1 MARAIDLELLQLLE
15 DKLGKETARKVAQA
29 IELGLEVMEKRAEE
43 LAIQKKLELRDEL
56 TKELASKADIQV
68 LKTEI
73 QTVRAETQADLQ
85 ALRAEMQA
93 MEQRL
98 EAKIEL
104 VRKELGGE
112 IDKVRAELSG
122 EIDKVKT
129 ELDGKIDKVRAELR
143 EEILRLDRKFTILF
157 IILFFTLILFN
168 QNALEFLL
176 KVLGLIK

>member
-43 LAIQKKLELRDEL
+43 LAIHKKLELRDEL

-73 QTVRAETQADLQ
+73 QTVRAE
-85 ALRAEMQA
+85 MQA
-93 MEQRL
+93 MEERL
-98 EAKIEL
+98 EAKIE
-104 VRKELGGE
+104 
-112 IDKVRAELSG
+112 KVRLEL
-122 EIDKVKT
+122 K
-129 ELDGKIDKVRAELR
+129 
-143 EEILRLDRKFTILF
+143 EEILKLDRKFTIMF
-157 IILFFTLILFN
+157 IILLFTFILFN
-168 QNALEFLL
+168 KDALEFLL

>member
-15 DKLGKETARKVAQA
+15 DKLGKEEARKVAKA

-43 LAIQKKLELRDEL
+43 LAIQKKLELKDEL

-73 QTVRAETQADLQ
+73 QAV
-85 ALRAEMQA
+85 RAEMQA

-98 EAKIEL
+98 EAKIE
-104 VRKELGGE
+104 
-112 IDKVRAELSG
+112 KVRLEL
-122 EIDKVKT
+122 K
-129 ELDGKIDKVRAELR
+129 
-143 EEILRLDRKFTILF
+143 EEIFKLDRKFTILF
-157 IILFFTLILFN
+157 IILFFTLILVN

>member
-56 TKELASKADIQV
+56 TKELASKADLLA
-68 LKTEI
+68 LK
-73 QTVRAETQADLQ
+73 
-85 ALRAEMQA
+85 AEMQA
-93 MEQRL
+93 MEAKI
-98 EAKIEL
+98 EAKIE
-104 VRKELGGE
+104 
-112 IDKVRAELSG
+112 KVRLEL
-122 EIDKVKT
+122 K
-129 ELDGKIDKVRAELR
+129 
-143 EEILRLDRKFTILF
+143 EEIFKLEHKLNIIDRKFTILF
-157 IILFFTLILFN
+157 IILFFTLILVN

>member
-1 MARAIDLELLQLLE
+1 LLE

-73 QTVRAETQADLQ
+73 QTVRAE
-85 ALRAEMQA
+85 MQA

-98 EAKIEL
+98 EAKI
-104 VRKELGGE
+104 
-112 IDKVRAELSG
+112 DKVRTELSA
-122 EIDKVKT
+122 
-129 ELDGKIDKVRAELR
+129 KIEN
-143 EEILRLDRKFTILF
+143 EILRLDRKFTILF
-157 IILFFTLILFN
+157 IILFFTLILVN

>member
-15 DKLGKETARKVAQA
+15 DKLGKEEARKVAKA
-29 IELGLEVMEKRAEE
+29 IELGLEILEKRAEE
-43 LAIQKKLELRDEL
+43 LALQKKLELRDEL

-73 QTVRAETQADLQ
+73 QAV
-85 ALRAEMQA
+85 RAEMQA

-98 EAKIEL
+98 EAKIE
-104 VRKELGGE
+104 
-112 IDKVRAELSG
+112 KVRMEL
-122 EIDKVKT
+122 K
-129 ELDGKIDKVRAELR
+129 
-143 EEILRLDRKFTILF
+143 EEIFKLDSKFTILF
-157 IILFFTLILFN
+157 IILLFTVILVN

>member
-68 LKTEI
+68 LKAEI
-73 QTVRAETQADLQ
+73 QTVRAE
-85 ALRAEMQA
+85 MQA
-93 MEQRL
+93 MEERL

-104 VRKELGGE
+104 VRKEL
-112 IDKVRAELSG
+112 
-122 EIDKVKT
+122 
-129 ELDGKIDKVRAELR
+129 DGKIDSVRSELK
-143 EEILRLDRKFTILF
+143 EEILKLDRKFTILF

>member
-43 LAIQKKLELRDEL
+43 LAIQKKFELKDEL

-73 QTVRAETQADLQ
+73 QAV
-85 ALRAEMQA
+85 RAEMQA
-93 MEQRL
+93 MEARL
-98 EAKIEL
+98 EAKIE
-104 VRKELGGE
+104 R
-112 IDKVRAELSG
+112 
-122 EIDKVKT
+122 
-129 ELDGKIDKVRAELR
+129 
-143 EEILRLDRKFTILF
+143 EILKLDRKFTIMF
-157 IILFFTLILFN
+157 IILFFTLILVN

>member
-73 QTVRAETQADLQ
+73 QAVRAETQADLQ

-93 MEQRL
+93 MEERL
-98 EAKIEL
+98 SGKNRVKSGRELDAKIE
-104 VRKELGGE
+104 R
-112 IDKVRAELSG
+112 
-122 EIDKVKT
+122 
-129 ELDGKIDKVRAELR
+129 
-143 EEILRLDRKFTILF
+143 EILKLEHKLDRKFTIMFFIIISTL
-157 IILFFTLILFN
+157 IILFNIN
-168 QNALEFLL
+168 KDALEFLL
-176 KVLGLIK
+176 KVLGLIR

>member
-1 MARAIDLELLQLLE
+1 MARAINLELLQLLE
-15 DKLGKETARKVAQA
+15 DKLGKEEARKVAQA
-29 IELGLEVMEKRAEE
+29 IEIGLEVMEKRAEE

-73 QTVRAETQADLQ
+73 QTVRAE
-85 ALRAEMQA
+85 MQA
-93 MEQRL
+93 MEERL
-98 EAKIEL
+98 EAKI
-104 VRKELGGE
+104 
-112 IDKVRAELSG
+112 DKVRTELSA
-122 EIDKVKT
+122 
-129 ELDGKIDKVRAELR
+129 KIEN
-143 EEILRLDRKFTILF
+143 EILRLDRKFTILF

>member
-15 DKLGKETARKVAQA
+15 DKLGKDEARKVAKA
-29 IELGLEVMEKRAEE
+29 IELGLEILEKRAEE
-43 LAIQKKLELRDEL
+43 LATQKKLELRDEL

-73 QTVRAETQADLQ
+73 QTVRT
-85 ALRAEMQA
+85 EMQT

-104 VRKELGGE
+104 VRKELSGE
-112 IDKVRAELSG
+112 IDKVRAELDS
-122 EIDKVKT
+122 
-129 ELDGKIDKVRAELR
+129 KIDKVRAELR
-143 EEILRLDRKFTILF
+143 EEILRLDRKFTVLF

>member
-29 IELGLEVMEKRAEE
+29 IEIGLEVMEKRAEE

-68 LKTEI
+68 LKAEI
-73 QTVRAETQADLQ
+73 QTV
-85 ALRAEMQA
+85 RAEMQA

-98 EAKIEL
+98 EAKI
-104 VRKELGGE
+104 
-112 IDKVRAELSG
+112 DKVRTELSA
-122 EIDKVKT
+122 
-129 ELDGKIDKVRAELR
+129 KIEN
-143 EEILRLDRKFTILF
+143 EILRLDRKFTIMF
-157 IILFFTLILFN
+157 IILFFTLILVN